1 MTRLLIGVA
10 LGFYL
15 GATLYHRIPH
25 YIGLALA
32 DQPATPVGWQP
43 KVHQYKNGKRVQ
55 DGS

>member
-1 MTRLLIGVA
+1 MTRFILGVA

-25 YIGLALA
+25 YVGLALA

-43 KVHQYKNGKRVQ
+43 KRYYYSGGKRI
-55 DGS
+55 D